1 MRASDVV
8 IKSARCASRTAAG
21 LAGVALIL
29 MMLQT
34 VADVCLRFLFNL
46 PIEGNLE
53 IISYYHMVA
62 VVFLPLGLVELRH
75 EHINVDLFINWFSRR
90 NRNLFYILASAIGI
104 IFVSMLFYRSF
115 LDAVTATRINDV
127 IMGSIL
133 ITVWPAKWALPIG
146 FGCLLLA
153 IAANVVMAVRN
164 IETYEPGAAER
175 LQD

>member
-1 MRASDVV
+1 MRV
-8 IKSARCASRTAAG
+8 SAMLISTTRFVTLAATA
-21 LAGVALIL
+21 LAGVSLIL

-34 VADVCLRFLFNL
+34 VADVVLRFLFNM

-53 IISYYHMVA
+53 IVSYYHMVA

-75 EHINVDLFINWFSRR
+75 EHINVDLFIAYLSRR
-90 NRNLFYILASAIGI
+90 NRNIFYVVASMIGI
-104 IFVSMLFYRSF
+104 VFVSMLFYRSL

-127 IMGSIL
+127 IMGAVL

-153 IAANVVMAVRN
+153 IATNVVMALRN
-164 IETYEPGAAER
+164 IGTYEPGADETR
-175 LQD
+175 

>member
-1 MRASDVV
+1 MIIKTARWVSRA
-8 IKSARCASRTAAG
+8 AAG
-21 LAGVALIL
+21 LAGVSLIL

-34 VADVCLRFLFNL
+34 VADVVLRYLFNM

-53 IISYYHMVA
+53 IVSYYHMVA

-90 NRNLFYILASAIGI
+90 NRNLFYVLASAIGI
-104 IFVSMLFYRSF
+104 FFVSMLFYRSF

-164 IETYEPGAAER
+164 IATYEPGGDENH
-175 LQD
+175 QV

>member
-1 MRASDVV
+1 MRASD
-8 IKSARCASRTAAG
+8 IFINIARHASRAAAA

-34 VADVCLRFLFNL
+34 VADVCLRFLVNM

-53 IISYYHMVA
+53 IVSYYYMVA

-75 EHINVDLFINWFSRR
+75 EHIHVDLFINWFSRR
-90 NRNLFYILASAIGI
+90 NRNLFYVLASMIGI
-104 IFVSMLFYRSF
+104 LFVSMLFYRSL

-127 IMGSIL
+127 IMGAIL

-153 IAANVVMAVRN
+153 IAANVVMALRD
-164 IETYEPGAAER
+164 IGTYEPGADEIH
-175 LQD
+175 LD